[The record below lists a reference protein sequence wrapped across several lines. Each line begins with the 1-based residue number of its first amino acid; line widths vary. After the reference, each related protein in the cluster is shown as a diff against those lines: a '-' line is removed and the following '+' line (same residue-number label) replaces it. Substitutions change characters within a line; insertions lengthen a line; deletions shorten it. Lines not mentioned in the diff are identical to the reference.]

1 MTNAAARNPRPMISR
16 AVPVA
21 VGLMFLLSGAL
32 LSVLTL
38 VPLTNWWSLFI
49 LFPGLIFLGTGA
61 ILAFALGMRHPTAL
75 SFAGVGLVVCA
86 VAAMFLLGADWGF
99 WWPVMVTV
107 PGAALFL
114 QGAARVDGPP
124 IRPWVRMG
132 LWLGADVLVLGL
144 LFLVN
149 NFLQDAILN
158 AWYPFHWWGIFIL
171 VPGLGA
177 FYNAANAVRSGFDG
191 RHLVVRSLAAF
202 GLAACAVTLATFL
215 NAGWALQVAAGLAS
229 AGILFIL

>member
-1 MTNAAARNPRPMISR
+1 MTKLIARKPRPTVSQ

-21 VGLMFLLSGAL
+21 VGLMFLSTGAFLSI
-32 LSVLTL
+32 LTL

-61 ILAFALGMRHPTAL
+61 ILAVSLGCRNYGALII
-75 SFAGVGLVVCA
+75 AGAGLVVST
-86 VAAMFLLGADWGF
+86 VAAMFLFEADWGA
-99 WWPVMVTV
+99 WWPLMLIV

-114 QGAARVDGPP
+114 VGTSAVD
-124 IRPWVRMG
+124 RPGVRHWVRMD
-132 LWLGADVLVLGL
+132 LWIGADILILGL
-144 LFLVN
+144 VFLSN
-149 NFLQDAILN
+149 NFSRSAVLA
-158 AWYPFHWWGIFIL
+158 AWYPFHWWGMFIL
-171 VPGLGA
+171 MPGLGA

>member
-1 MTNAAARNPRPMISR
+1 MTNSIARKPRPTVSQ

-21 VGLMFLLSGAL
+21 VGLMFLLTGAF
-32 LSVLTL
+32 LSILTL

-49 LFPGLIFLGTGA
+49 LFPGLLFLGTGV
-61 ILAFALGMRHPTAL
+61 ILAFALGGRNAASL
-75 SFAGVGLVVCA
+75 SFAGVGLVVCTVA
-86 VAAMFLLGADWGF
+86 VMFLLEADWGT
-99 WWPVMVTV
+99 WWPLMLIV
-107 PGAALFL
+107 PGAAFGLL
-114 QGAARVDGPP
+114 GAADVNEPAA
-124 IRPWVRMG
+124 RPWVRMH
-132 LWLGADVLVLGL
+132 LWLGADVLCLGL

-149 NFLQDAILN
+149 NFCRDAILT

-171 VPGLGA
+171 MPGLGA